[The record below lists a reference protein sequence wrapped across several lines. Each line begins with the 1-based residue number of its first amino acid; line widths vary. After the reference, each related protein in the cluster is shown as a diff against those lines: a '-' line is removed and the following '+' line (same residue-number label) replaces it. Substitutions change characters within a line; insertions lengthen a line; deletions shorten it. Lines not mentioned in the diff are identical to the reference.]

1 MNLSN
6 ALLIIVNGAIQEPG
20 VGYEFNGGTSFVFS
34 EPPRTTDDVSIFFY
48 RGTDG
53 ADTVLVSDI
62 VESIKPGD
70 NIELL
75 KIDQSKNDQ
84 TERTIEAIVD
94 SDRIETSFY
103 TGPGITSETK
113 QFSWTKQKVDKTI
126 GGQIVSKARG
136 ITEPF
141 IFPTSK
147 IIRDL
152 SSTESA
158 EIYVDDASIFNYEG
172 DLPTKPIGGFIV
184 DNSILEPRAASL
196 TATINGSGQVSGFTI
211 VDGGLGYTSA
221 PTIKV
226 AAPVGGGTTA
236 TGNTVIGAGGTVILT
251 SPIDVGSGY
260 TSTNPPKVIAPFPL
274 YKTELVSNITS
285 VQDISGSIT

>member
-196 TATINGSGQVSGFTI
+196 TLSLIHI
-211 VDGGLGYTSA
+211 
-221 PTIKV
+221 
-226 AAPVGGGTTA
+226 
-236 TGNTVIGAGGTVILT
+236 
-251 SPIDVGSGY
+251 
-260 TSTNPPKVIAPFPL
+260 
-274 YKTELVSNITS
+274 
-285 VQDISGSIT
+285 